1 MIKTFNKEFI
11 NLKQD
16 FRIYSLFVISYMKT
30 GQFSIH
36 LIAFC
41 AGKWTYEFLTLGEP
55 ITNDLGTKIII
66 EYLKSKTAAKGWV
79 FIDYP
84 NSYDQMSWLETTLM
98 GTSPPPNPK
107 ELEIKDINVEDIEV
121 IKPRIIFEDKS
132 DPYIIQR
139 LIIKETNSISFE
151 KFTCLSN
158 SMKFISSIFGTV
170 SDIDMKFNT
179 LTILCHLK

>member
-16 FRIYSLFVISYMKT
+16 FRIYSLFVISYMKI

-139 LIIKETNSISFE
+139 LIIKKTNSISLE

-158 SMKFISSIFGTV
+158 SMKLISSIFGTV